1 MYICIYAKKNNHWEN
16 TKSPAA
22 NQGNQ
27 ILTIE
32 TDMKPGRDRA
42 TV

>member
-1 MYICIYAKKNNHWEN
+1 MYICIYAKKKHWEN